1 MNEQIQELALQ
12 AANELADLFSPG
24 FFDDR
29 MVNDV
34 AEINKRFAELI
45 VRECANRATWAQDT
59 GAADIG
65 GEVLKHFGVAE

>member
-1 MNEQIQELALQ
+1 MMNKQTKLLAEQ

-34 AEINKRFAELI
+34 AKINKKFAELI
-45 VRECANRATWAQDT
+45 VQKCAEVA
-59 GAADIG
+59 G
-65 GEVLKHFGVAE
+65 GDVGHLILEHFGIE